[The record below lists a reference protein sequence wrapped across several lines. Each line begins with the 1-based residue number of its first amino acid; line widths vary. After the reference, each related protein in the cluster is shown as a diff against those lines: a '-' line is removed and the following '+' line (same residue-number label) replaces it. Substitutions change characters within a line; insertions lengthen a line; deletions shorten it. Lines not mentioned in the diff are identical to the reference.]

1 MPRYGVYLIPAADH
15 PLFRLGSDF
24 LGYNIWTEE
33 HATPLLA
40 DTVGEETIRGWI
52 GNAKVFSFHIT
63 IADCLEYRDEDVDE
77 IHTRLQWIAQRMAP
91 FTLFNGRFFDDFHS
105 TNALTLTYES
115 PDRALQQIHRLVVT
129 LISVLHN
136 ASPYFGHL
144 RDRLDAA
151 PTQPDPLR
159 LAVGAGPVLAA
170 LVAGHQRPGCS
181 GMAATSFD
189 ETVRATGLLQT
200 PETQSFTVDSIQLVA
215 LKRTGFT
222 ESRGRIRL
230 AGMKNL
236 YRCVGVCVGRK
247 RISLLL
253 ASLRLP
259 PQTLP
264 YTPV

>member
-144 RDRLDAA
+144 HDRLDATHRRNLIRYGA
-151 PTQPDPLR
+151 PW
-159 LAVGAGPVLAA
+159 VLDQFWPHWS
-170 LVAGHQRPGCS
+170 L
-181 GMAATSFD
+181 ATSVPDAAAWQRLRD

-215 LKRTGFT
+215 LKEDGFYRIAGT
-222 ESRGRIRL
+222 YPFGRE
-230 AGMKNL
+230 
-236 YRCVGVCVGRK
+236 
-247 RISLLL
+247 
-253 ASLRLP
+253 
-259 PQTLP
+259 
-264 YTPV
+264 